1 MTGAIFVSDRN
12 EHLKDLFSGDW
23 MSCEPHRFWRRY

>member
-23 MSCEPHRFWRRY
+23 MSREPHRFWRRG